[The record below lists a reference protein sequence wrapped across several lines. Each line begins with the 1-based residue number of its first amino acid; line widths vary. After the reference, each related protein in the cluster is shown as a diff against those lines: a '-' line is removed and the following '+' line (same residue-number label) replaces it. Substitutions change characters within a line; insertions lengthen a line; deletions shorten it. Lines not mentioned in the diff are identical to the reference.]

1 LNSYGLGVSSF
12 EQKLMMSLQAIV
24 CKCDCLRW
32 KLQHMY
38 QLHHEPGLVH
48 TGNYA
53 LHVVDVESV
62 LDVQPVCLC
71 MKQHFLLMSMLYRNV
86 SCCCISLGT
95 QESRPPSFRLIQ
107 RVQNVQLWYEH
118 PIQKKHWKS
127 QIRFSPSFANKERM
141 SYVCT
146 GSHLSPAKKFSNGVL
161 QNLKPVSHC

>member
-1 LNSYGLGVSSF
+1 
-12 EQKLMMSLQAIV
+12 
-24 CKCDCLRW
+24 
-32 KLQHMY
+32 MY

-53 LHVVDVESV
+53 LHVVDAESV
-62 LDVQPVCLC
+62 LDVQSVCLC
-71 MKQHFLLMSMLYRNV
+71 MKQHFLLTLFMRYSNV

-107 RVQNVQLWYEH
+107 QVHNVQLWYENTM
-118 PIQKKHWKS
+118 QKKLSKS
-127 QIRFSPSFANKERM
+127 QIRFYPSLANRKRM

-146 GSHLSPAKKFSNGVL
+146 GSHLSPAMQFSNGVL